1 MIHLWCRAPQG
12 FALERVARVPYLC
25 KGDQYKNYYGTRC
38 WRILCSRCCCYRDPD
53 VTMCDGALHA
63 VLDDAIIVLRR
74 IEDASATAAAGSG
87 SGVAD
92 TTSSVTP
99 GTRTAADASGL
110 ATDTAAAGFEAGDNE
125 GSDGEAD
132 LPDLIPS
139 SSAGVAAAGLN

>member
-1 MIHLWCRAPQG
+1 
-12 FALERVARVPYLC
+12 
-25 KGDQYKNYYGTRC
+25 
-38 WRILCSRCCCYRDPD
+38 
-53 VTMCDGALHA
+53 MCDGALHA

-110 ATDTAAAGFEAGDNE
+110 ATDTAAAGSEAGDNE

>member
-1 MIHLWCRAPQG
+1 
-12 FALERVARVPYLC
+12 
-25 KGDQYKNYYGTRC
+25 
-38 WRILCSRCCCYRDPD
+38 
-53 VTMCDGALHA
+53 MCDGALHA

-74 IEDASATAAAGSG
+74 IEDASATAAGSG